1 MASQGS
7 DRIKA
12 IWAGM
17 SDAVTVATI
26 LGLSLVVTSILIG
39 GIYSIVPLPPHAAY
53 RYNKFTGSAEVLFG
67 PKAMPV
73 VPGSEP
79 TTAEPKNP
87 N

>member
-12 IWAGM
+12 IWSGM
-17 SDAVTVATI
+17 SDAVKVAII
-26 LGLSLVVTSILIG
+26 LGFSLAVTSILIG
-39 GIYSIVPLPPHAAY
+39 GIYSIVPLPPHEAY
-53 RYNKFTGSAEVLFG
+53 RYNRFTGSAEVLFG
-67 PKAMPV
+67 KKAMPV
-73 VPGSEP
+73 VPESEP